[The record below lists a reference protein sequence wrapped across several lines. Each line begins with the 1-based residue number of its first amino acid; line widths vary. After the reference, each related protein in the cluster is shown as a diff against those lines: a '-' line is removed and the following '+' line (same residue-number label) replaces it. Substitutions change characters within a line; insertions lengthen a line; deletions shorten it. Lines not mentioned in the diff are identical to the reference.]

1 MNVTA
6 PGVPSLCC
14 SARSQDQF
22 RGGLPDDPPKIRS
35 DTMTTATLRLFTPLA
50 PARTAPKRKNALV
63 RFYNALME
71 ARMRQAMRELAMHRH
86 LWPLETVKPMDV
98 VPQDEVKRAGYKA
111 TYADAALL
119 PFVR

>member
-1 MNVTA
+1 
-6 PGVPSLCC
+6 
-14 SARSQDQF
+14 
-22 RGGLPDDPPKIRS
+22 
-35 DTMTTATLRLFTPLA
+35 MTTATLRLFTPLA

-86 LWPLETVKPMDV
+86 LWPLETVKPIDV

-111 TYADAALL
+111 TYADAGLL